1 MLKRLCKRNI
11 LDAGVDIVITYFHF
25 NSDRD
30 FKTF

>member
-1 MLKRLCKRNI
+1 MLKRLCKRKI
-11 LDAGVDIVITYFHF
+11 LDSEVVAVITYFHF